1 MSRSDERQLVAE
13 QEEPAQTRE
22 TQASKEG
29 SPLRSFFYLLPG
41 VLRTLRNGPST
52 VSFPFGPL
60 ELPKSF
66 RGRVEIDADRCRG
79 CSLCVRDCPA
89 FALELHRES
98 RDVFQLIYYPERCA
112 YCGQCELS
120 CNFGAIRLSNTFTQ
134 ATTDPSSLR
143 TVLVDRKGKEDEDE
157 GSSSS

>member
-1 MSRSDERQLVAE
+1 MSRSDARQSVAE
-13 QEEPAQTRE
+13 QEKSGRVREAQV
-22 TQASKEG
+22 SGEG
-29 SPLRSFFYLLPG
+29 SALRSFFYLLPG

-66 RGRVEIDADRCRG
+66 RGRVEIDADKCRG

-89 FALELHRES
+89 FALELRRES
-98 RDVFQLIYYPERCA
+98 RDVFQLIYYPDRCA

-120 CNFGAIRLSNTFTQ
+120 CNFGAIRLSNDFTEG
-134 ATTDPSSLR
+134 TSDPSSLT
-143 TVLVDRKGKEDEDE
+143 TVLVSRNGKENEE
-157 GSSSS
+157 PSSS